1 MEWKKSNISQSE
13 LEKQQQA
20 YIKEALEMAK
30 KSMASQFEK
39 TAEIEKAENERK
51 AAEKAEAERI
61 AAEKAEAERI
71 AAERAEAERIAAEKA
86 KAEKIAAERAEAERI
101 AAERAEA
108 ERIAA
113 EKAKAERIAAERAE
127 AERIAAEKI
136 KEELTVYHNSE
147 ENDNNEVQ
155 DISKGSCQMSDDKK
169 ICCEENSIKLNE
181 EDIIDISEI
190 KKSSERQQSQQHQN
204 QSQSPNQTQ
213 RQNVNPPN
221 FNRYINDHN
230 KNQCNCPNCRR
241 KRAEQQ
247 H

>member
-1 MEWKKSNISQSE
+1 MEWKKSSISQSE

-30 KSMASQFEK
+30 KSVISQFEK
-39 TAEIEKAENERK
+39 KDEVEKAERERL

-71 AAERAEAERIAAEKA
+71 AAQKAESERLAAEKAEAERLAAEKA
-86 KAEKIAAERAEAERI
+86 EAERL
-101 AAERAEA
+101 
-108 ERIAA
+108 AA
-113 EKAKAERIAAERAE
+113 EKAKAERL
-127 AERIAAEKI
+127 AAEKL
-136 KEELTVYHNSE
+136 KEELTVYHNAE
-147 ENDNNEVQ
+147 ETEEAAEA
-155 DISKGSCQMSDDKK
+155 SDSPAAV
-169 ICCEENSIKLNE
+169 CPESCEEKDRCEIPSAEEEREHKDDE
-181 EDIIDISEI
+181 EDIIDMCELKNLSE
-190 KKSSERQQSQQHQN
+190 KEREANYRVQSRNPVQPQV
-204 QSQSPNQTQ
+204 QT
-213 RQNVNPPN
+213 NPPN